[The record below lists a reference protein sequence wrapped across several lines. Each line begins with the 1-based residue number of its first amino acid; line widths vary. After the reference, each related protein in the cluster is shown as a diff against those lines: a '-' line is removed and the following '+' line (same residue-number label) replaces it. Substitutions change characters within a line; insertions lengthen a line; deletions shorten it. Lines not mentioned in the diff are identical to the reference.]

1 MQVHDLA
8 PAPGAK
14 KSGKRL
20 ARGIGGKGGKTAGR
34 GTKGQHSRGRGKVA
48 RGFEGGQMP
57 LKQRVPKLKG
67 FTNPFRVEYT
77 AVNLDTIAGLV
88 SEHGES
94 TVSPDVLHAHG
105 IVRKDA
111 FVKVLARGEIGG
123 KVDVHAHAVSKAAQ
137 SAIEAAGGSVTL
149 IQLPF
154 KAEGKAG
161 RPAAKG
167 NQFTNR

>member
-1 MQVHDLA
+1 MRVHDLS
-8 PAPGAK
+8 PAPGATK
-14 KSGKRL
+14 NSKRV

-67 FTNPFRVEYT
+67 FTNPFRVEYA
-77 AVNLDTIAGLV
+77 AVNLATIDELA
-88 SEHGES
+88 ES
-94 TVSPDVLHAHG
+94 TVDPDVLIGHG
-105 IVRKDA
+105 LVRKDA
-111 FVKVLARGEIGG
+111 FVKVLARGAVNR
-123 KVDVHAHAVSKAAQ
+123 KVAVHAHAVSKAAEA
-137 SAIEAAGGSVTL
+137 AITAAGGSVTL
-149 IQLPF
+149 IPLPF